1 MTLDPETAM
10 RDALATIAPEADLD
24 DVAPDEDLADAL
36 DLDSMDFLNFLIA
49 LSKSTG
55 VEIPESDSHLVR
67 TPRDAATT
75 CCGTRP
81 RRPERADDVDDAF
94 DPSRR
99 RAHHG
104 VVPASERADRAR
116 SGRSCSAS
124 RRGRGRA
131 RSLRS

>member
-49 LSKSTG
+49 ISKSTG

-67 TPRDAATT
+67 TRAGCRDYLL
-75 CCGTRP
+75 
-81 RRPERADDVDDAF
+81 
-94 DPSRR
+94 R
-99 RAHHG
+99 RA
-104 VVPASERADRAR
+104 AS
-116 SGRSCSAS
+116 
-124 RRGRGRA
+124 
-131 RSLRS
+131 

>member
-49 LSKSTG
+49 ISKSTG

-67 TPRDAATT
+67 TRAGCRDYL
-75 CCGTRP
+75 
-81 RRPERADDVDDAF
+81 
-94 DPSRR
+94 
-99 RAHHG
+99 
-104 VVPASERADRAR
+104 
-116 SGRSCSAS
+116 
-124 RRGRGRA
+124 
-131 RSLRS
+131 LRHSVS